1 MTRFNSTCEKMQDSI
16 TLIESFM
23 EVFSFDRD
31 VLILESLDIAASEQ
45 NTARY
50 KEILQVQET
59 SDKWES
65 KKVGK
70 ADKKRMSLQ
79 NKERGVEE

>member
-1 MTRFNSTCEKMQDSI
+1 MQDSI

-23 EVFSFDRD
+23 EVFSFNRD

-70 ADKKRMSLQ
+70 ADKKSMSLQ

>member
-1 MTRFNSTCEKMQDSI
+1 
-16 TLIESFM
+16 M
-23 EVFSFDRD
+23 EVFSFNRD

-45 NTARY
+45 NTERY

>member
-23 EVFSFDRD
+23 EVFSFNRD

-45 NTARY
+45 NTERY

>member
-1 MTRFNSTCEKMQDSI
+1 MQDSI

-23 EVFSFDRD
+23 EVFSFNRD

-45 NTARY
+45 NTERY